1 MASLLSAPETDAGI
15 LAVPDR
21 IYGSGP
27 IGAIYQ
33 AKFLK
38 YLEHRGLK
46 IPLNKPFT
54 RSSATVKWTNRIQRC
69 DHHRYP

>member
-1 MASLLSAPETDAGI
+1 MASLPIRTRTDAGI

-21 IYGSGP
+21 IYGSGSDWC
-27 IGAIYQ
+27 IYQ

-46 IPLNKPFT
+46 DTSNKPFT
-54 RSSATVKWTNRIQRC
+54 PSSATVKWTNRNPKVH
-69 DHHRYP
+69 HHRYP